1 MNVQS
6 KYTAEE
12 LKKSEAEVELE
23 TNRELKTI
31 SYPPRKQLVMK
42 SHVLKCHLK
51 ENQCCDEFEN
61 AKDELNMEE
70 NRVTTPMKELA
81 PISLAKQLA
90 KEKRMLLLRLRDK
103 RHDSE
108 RGDAKSERSP
118 LRDIGNS
125 LSLRGQHGFS
135 L

>member
-1 MNVQS
+1 
-6 KYTAEE
+6 EE

-31 SYPPRKQLVMK
+31 SYPPRKQL
-42 SHVLKCHLK
+42 

-90 KEKRMLLLRLRDK
+90 KEKRMLLPSVK
-103 RHDSE
+103 
-108 RGDAKSERSP
+108 
-118 LRDIGNS
+118 
-125 LSLRGQHGFS
+125 GQAT
-135 L
+135 